1 MKAYSQARKHIAQT
15 MKVRE
20 SNVSVITVLRVM
32 IAAAF

>member
-1 MKAYSQARKHIAQT
+1 MKAYSQARKYIAQT

-32 IAAAF
+32 IASAF